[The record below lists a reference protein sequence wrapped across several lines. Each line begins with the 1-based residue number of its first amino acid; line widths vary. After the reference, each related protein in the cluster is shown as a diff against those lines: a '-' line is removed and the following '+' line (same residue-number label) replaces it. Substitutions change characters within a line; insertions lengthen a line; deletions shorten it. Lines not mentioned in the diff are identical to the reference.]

1 MDAAIPFQLERRRAV
16 ANIPDGHYAVVFHPG
31 VPISGRFD
39 TLLRGGFV
47 ARPRDRVGKPGE
59 PQPRAI
65 RPAQVRQFQMAMRI
79 DHAGDQQAAEKLHPL
94 LRIDRV
100 GGGDFP

>member
-59 PQPRAI
+59 PAAAGDPA
-65 RPAQVRQFQMAMRI
+65 AQVRQFQMAMRI
-79 DHAGDQQAAEKLHPL
+79 DHARDQQAAEKLHPL